1 MASAGASREG
11 GQATLELALCLPL
24 LAVVFAGLVE
34 VSLVGVDQVR
44 VWHAA
49 REAARAS
56 AVEPDPGAA
65 REAAAASGLRDV
77 EVAVRP
83 GAEERSPGRP
93 TSVHVSYPYDSRI
106 PVVGP
111 VFDRLVL
118 EAEATMR
125 IERP

>member
-1 MASAGASREG
+1 MPVAKSREE

-24 LAVVFAGLVE
+24 LAIVFAGLVE

-65 REAAAASGLRDV
+65 QKAAAASGLRGV
-77 EVAVRP
+77 EVAVEP
-83 GAEERSPGRP
+83 DAEARSPGRP

-106 PVVGP
+106 PVVGA

-118 EAEATMR
+118 EGDATMR
-125 IERP
+125 IERS